1 MQCRTCHLVSE
12 DTWNMK
18 HRKTIFP
25 ADVAKNRYTAHERR
39 ILKDNPELAKGG
51 K

>member
-1 MQCRTCHLVSE
+1 
-12 DTWNMK
+12 MK

-25 ADVAKNRYTAHERR
+25 ADVAQNRYTSYERR
-39 ILKDNPELAKGG
+39 FLKDNPEFAKGS

>member
-1 MQCRTCHLVSE
+1 VSE
-12 DTWNMK
+12 DTWNRK

-25 ADVAKNRYTAHERR
+25 ADVAQNRYLAHERR
-39 ILKDNPELAKGG
+39 VLKDNPELAKGS